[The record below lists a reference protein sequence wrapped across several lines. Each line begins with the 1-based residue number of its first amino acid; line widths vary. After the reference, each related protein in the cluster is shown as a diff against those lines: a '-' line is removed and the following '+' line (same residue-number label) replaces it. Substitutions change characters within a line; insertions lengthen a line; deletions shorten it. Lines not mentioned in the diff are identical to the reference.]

1 MPPLDSLQPGAASQT
16 NAPSTTEATNA
27 TQLTQVLG
35 KLVEGLSSQGGDVV
49 AAIEAITSAVT
60 ASLIGGT
67 TGTTIN
73 RVLVAKGTTGR
84 ALQATPVTI
93 DPSTGN
99 IDTHGA
105 DLTVDDITAD
115 VIGATT
121 VNATNGAFSSTLT
134 KGGAN
139 LAIVTQTI
147 CASFTFKFPEDETVA
162 LILNS
167 PFAWTITET
176 NTITEV
182 GTSTVTT
189 KIGTTALGGGANSA
203 STSLNTVAQASANS
217 VALTN
222 QINVTF
228 ASTSSDCENL
238 CLTIV
243 GTRVLDS

>member
-1 MPPLDSLQPGAASQT
+1 MPPLAELNPSTVGSS
-16 NAPSTTEATNA
+16 APSTTEATNA
-27 TQLTQVLG
+27 NQLNQVVG
-35 KLVEGLSSQGGDVV
+35 KLVEAAGVQSADLV
-49 AAIEAITSAVT
+49 AAIDSVATAVT
-60 ASLIGGT
+60 NSLIGGT
-67 TGTTIN
+67 TGATIN

-93 DPSTGN
+93 DPATGN
-99 IDTHGA
+99 INANGA

-115 VIGATT
+115 VITANTGTFAT
-121 VNATNGAFSSTLT
+121 TLT

-167 PFAWTITET
+167 PFAWTITQT

-203 STSLNTVAQASANS
+203 STSLNTVTRSSANS
-217 VALTN
+217 VAVTN